1 MKDFDSNR
9 IYQTLGD
16 EFKNIY
22 IVNCEDQQI
31 HTFKE
36 TLKLPGFSSC
46 TSYNDAMNQY
56 IDDRVYEK
64 NRDMLRMALS
74 FNSLFSRLEKTE
86 RFNIHYQSKNDSKV
100 HFMYSHFGRVMEDGR
115 LSQIIIGFAN
125 EDLDIR
131 RNNIDMFNNAL
142 PSNVVKRK
150 VLIVE
155 DNEIN
160 REILKETLE
169 DDYDVLEAVN
179 GEEGLNILSQY
190 YKDISLILLDV
201 VMPVC
206 DGFEFLSRQKSDSL
220 LASVPVIVTTGNNS
234 QEDELKCLGLG
245 AVDFIT
251 KPYNARIVKS
261 RIDSVI
267 KLRESSMTLAAIEK
281 DELTGLYTRQAF
293 YHHARTFTHFMTEVK
308 FNVVILD
315 VADFKLINGT
325 YGTKKGNEVL
335 VYLSNAFR
343 YYVKNGLLTRY
354 EGDQLLGLFHSKV
367 KMDVERINRNINKI
381 AEEAP
386 IPNIRIKVGIY
397 EDVDTNLS
405 IPIICDRALMAEK
418 SISKDFKTN
427 VAFYTDELNQ
437 KQLAQR
443 QMENDFKSAI
453 ANREFKVYYQ
463 PKYDVNTENIV
474 GAEALVRWQKTDG
487 TLISPGAFIPL
498 FESDGLV
505 VHLDEYV
512 FESVCQFQKE
522 RMENKLEIVPISVN
536 LSRAS
541 VHFSDVVERYVDIVN
556 QKQIPFECVP
566 IELTESA
573 TLYSEKILEITD
585 QLVNAGFT
593 LHMDDFGSGY
603 SSLTSLNE
611 LNFSAVK
618 LDKSLIDYID
628 QVRGKKIVQ
637 QAIDLGHGLDMK
649 VVAEGVE
656 SKEQRDCL
664 KEMHCDMIQ
673 GFYYSKPL
681 KQEDFI
687 EKLRA

>member
-86 RFNIHYQSKNDSKV
+86 HFNIHYQSKNDSKV
-100 HFMYSHFGRVMEDGR
+100 HFMYSHFGRVMENGR

-142 PSNVVKRK
+142 PSNGFKRK

-160 REILKETLE
+160 REILKVTLE

-293 YHHARTFTHFMTEVK
+293 YHHARTFTHFMTEEK

-463 PKYDVNTENIV
+463 PKYDVNTESIV
-474 GAEALVRWQKTDG
+474 GAEALVCWQKTDG

-522 RMENKLEIVPISVN
+522 RMENKLPMVPISVN

-541 VHFSDVVERYVDIVN
+541 IHFSDVVDRYVDIVN

-611 LNFSAVK
+611 LNFSTVK

-637 QAIDLGHGLDMK
+637 QAIDLGHVLDMK

-656 SKEQRDCL
+656 SKEQKDCL

>member
-86 RFNIHYQSKNDSKV
+86 RFNIHYRSKNDSEV

-115 LSQIIIGFAN
+115 LSQIIIGLAN

-405 IPIICDRALMAEK
+405 IPFICDRALMAEK

-487 TLISPGAFIPL
+487 TLILPGAFIPL

-541 VHFSDVVERYVDIVN
+541 IHFSDVVERYVDIVN

>member
-1 MKDFDSNR
+1 
-9 IYQTLGD
+9 
-16 EFKNIY
+16 
-22 IVNCEDQQI
+22 
-31 HTFKE
+31 
-36 TLKLPGFSSC
+36 
-46 TSYNDAMNQY
+46 
-56 IDDRVYEK
+56 
-64 NRDMLRMALS
+64 
-74 FNSLFSRLEKTE
+74 
-86 RFNIHYQSKNDSKV
+86 
-100 HFMYSHFGRVMEDGR
+100 MYSHFGRVMEDGR

-293 YHHARTFTHFMTEVK
+293 YHHARTFTHFMTEEK

-427 VAFYTDELNQ
+427 VAFYIDELNQ

-505 VHLDEYV
+505 IHLDEYV

-541 VHFSDVVERYVDIVN
+541 IHFSDVVERYVDIVN

-611 LNFSAVK
+611 LNFSAIK

-628 QVRGKKIVQ
+628 QVHGKKIVQ

>member
-1 MKDFDSNR
+1 
-9 IYQTLGD
+9 
-16 EFKNIY
+16 
-22 IVNCEDQQI
+22 
-31 HTFKE
+31 
-36 TLKLPGFSSC
+36 
-46 TSYNDAMNQY
+46 
-56 IDDRVYEK
+56 
-64 NRDMLRMALS
+64 
-74 FNSLFSRLEKTE
+74 
-86 RFNIHYQSKNDSKV
+86 
-100 HFMYSHFGRVMEDGR
+100 
-115 LSQIIIGFAN
+115 
-125 EDLDIR
+125 
-131 RNNIDMFNNAL
+131 MFNNAL
-142 PSNVVKRK
+142 PSNGFKRK

-160 REILKETLE
+160 REILKVTLE

-293 YHHARTFTHFMTEVK
+293 YHHARTFTHFMTEEK

-474 GAEALVRWQKTDG
+474 GAEALVRWQKLDG

-541 VHFSDVVERYVDIVN
+541 IHFSDVVERYVDIVN